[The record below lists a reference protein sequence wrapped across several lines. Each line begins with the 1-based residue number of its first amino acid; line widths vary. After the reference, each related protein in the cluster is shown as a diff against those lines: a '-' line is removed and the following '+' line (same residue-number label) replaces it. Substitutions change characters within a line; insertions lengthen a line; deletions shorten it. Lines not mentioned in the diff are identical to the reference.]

1 MTNENKLL
9 ERLTKQCCVF
19 FLFMFLGSILV
30 TKICGQGSFKTYD
43 NRNNQDLF
51 GKNNAIEEH
60 EKDDWRSEKEH
71 STKEIK
77 KKLGKNYIRIKK
89 NQTELFSVDFTE
101 YNMERRLVLDIDNMN
116 RPSILKQDI
125 EMFWDEKKQKKTE
138 DIFKKVLKDVTIQY
152 NTAENGTFKAC
163 INFQWN
169 QVYTYMIYEDAEYIY
184 VDCWKPRDIYD
195 QIVVIDA
202 GHGGDDTGSYA
213 KWGEWS
219 EKDYNLDIVNKI
231 AGSWQD
237 GSIKLY
243 FTRTKD
249 EKVSLSDRVEFA
261 NELEADLFVSI
272 HCNST
277 DEYAGSGLEAL
288 YKSNSYS
295 SLSQNIAENCLNNL
309 EHNTGLTKRGVL
321 DGQNIYIIRK
331 SKMPT
336 VLLEMGFLSDETD
349 LSYLEQEDGRK
360 KMADT
365 VCVSIKQGLEQIK

>member
-19 FLFMFLGSILV
+19 FFLLFISSIFI
-30 TKICGQGSFKTYD
+30 TKIYGQEIFETYK
-43 NRNNQDLF
+43 NGQNQDLVR
-51 GKNNAIEEH
+51 NNKGIEEH
-60 EKDDWRSEKEH
+60 EKDAWKNEKEH
-71 STKEIK
+71 NTKEIK
-77 KKLGKNYIRIKK
+77 KKLGENYIRIKK
-89 NQTELFSVDFTE
+89 NQSELFSVDFTE
-101 YNMERRLVLDIDNMN
+101 YDMERRLVLDIYDMN
-116 RPSILKQDI
+116 RASISKQDI
-125 EMFWDEKKQKKTE
+125 VMFWGGKQQKHSA
-138 DIFKKVLKDVTIQY
+138 DLFKKVLKDITIQY

-169 QVYTYMIYEDAEYIY
+169 YVYTYMIYEDVDYIY
-184 VDCWKPRDIYD
+184 VDCWRPKDIYD
-195 QIVVIDA
+195 RIVVIDA

-231 AGSWQD
+231 EESWQD
-237 GSIKLY
+237 GSTKLY

-249 EKVSLSDRVEFA
+249 EKVSLSERVEFA
-261 NELEADLFVSI
+261 NDLEADLFVSI

-288 YKSNSYS
+288 YKSNSYR
-295 SLSQNIAENCLNNL
+295 SLSQNIAKNCLDNL
-309 EHNTGLTKRGVL
+309 ENNIGLTNRGVL
-321 DGQNIYIIRK
+321 DGNNIYIIRK

-336 VLLEMGFLSDETD
+336 ILLEMGFLSDEKD
-349 LSYLEQEDGRK
+349 LSYLEQEDVRK

-365 VCVSIKQGLEQIK
+365 ICVSIKQGLEQIK